1 MGTGRFQAF
10 LLNAGAKL
18 RIRRLPITLWE
29 EKIVDQ
35 VHIEVVVAS
44 QLTINGEPAE
54 AWFSTNPMSDLQAD
68 VIADQSKRL
77 ASRSTGNFKEL
88 PVSVVEK
95 ERFNVEVILFGDGK
109 N

>member
-1 MGTGRFQAF
+1 M
-10 LLNAGAKL
+10 
-18 RIRRLPITLWE
+18 PITLWE